1 MRLSGDTIIGRSEGC
16 ENMELCGYELRFELW
31 ETEGIFKNKKFWEV
45 VTKKIF
51 PKIYKYWSPDAG
63 EGNCVK
69 PKREAWVRK
78 TEIRNL
84 N

>member
-1 MRLSGDTIIGRSEGC
+1 MNQGLNYVKQRET
-16 ENMELCGYELRFELW
+16 LR
-31 ETEGIFKNKKFWEV
+31 KKFWEV
-45 VTKKIF
+45 VTKKIV
-51 PKIYKYWSPDAG
+51 PEIYKYWSPDAG

-69 PKREAWVRK
+69 SKREAWARK